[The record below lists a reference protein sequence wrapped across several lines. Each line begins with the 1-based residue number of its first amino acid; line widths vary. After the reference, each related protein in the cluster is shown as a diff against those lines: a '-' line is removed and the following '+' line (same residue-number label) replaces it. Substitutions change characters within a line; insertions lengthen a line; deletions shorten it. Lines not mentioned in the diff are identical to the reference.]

1 MVRRR
6 DSGRDPSAAELAEA
20 ERVAALHPAQ
30 QKTHPSAL
38 AADASRLQHINTYGA
53 LPEYYI
59 DQPFSCRLCGKRE
72 IPARPT
78 LLFYRQRIGLAARS
92 VMSVGLIAGA
102 VMLYY
107 GYTYA

>member
-6 DSGRDPSAAELAEA
+6 DSGRDPSAAELAKA

-59 DQPFSCRLCGKRE
+59 DRPFSCRLCGKRE
-72 IPARPT
+72 IWRAADQKWYYEEAKGHIDARAVECHAC
-78 LLFYRQRIGLAARS
+78 RAAKKNR
-92 VMSVGLIAGA
+92 
-102 VMLYY
+102 
-107 GYTYA
+107 